1 MKNSLTSLVRQ
12 ACGHPDSFS
21 CRNGVYT
28 VRKGFFYPGVFRH
41 GGTAEGVAETVRMKV
56 KAALPDYTV
65 TIIDKDEVW
74 KPFRGGASVANQSHW
89 WVKFTVGK

>member
-28 VRKGFFYPGVFRH
+28 VRRGFFYRGRA
-41 GGTAEGVAETVRMKV
+41 TAEGVAQSILKRLVE
-56 KAALPDYTV
+56 ALPDH
-65 TIIDKDEVW
+65 TITIVGHGEEW
-74 KPFRGGASVANQSHW
+74 KPFRGGAPVAKQSHW
-89 WVKFTVGK
+89 WVKFTVSK